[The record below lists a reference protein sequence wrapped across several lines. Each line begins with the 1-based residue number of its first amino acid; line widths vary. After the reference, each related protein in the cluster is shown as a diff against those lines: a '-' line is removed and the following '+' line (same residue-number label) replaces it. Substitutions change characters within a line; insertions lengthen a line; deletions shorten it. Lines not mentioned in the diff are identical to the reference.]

1 MDLTTLFDKPKIIGV
16 IADVNSGKSMLLYHV
31 IEILKKKANFDLY
44 TFGFRVSL
52 NFAKEIY
59 SVEELEQIENS
70 LIIIDETFTLFD
82 LNNRKNKK
90 AVENTFRLINHNNNI
105 LVLCMVPENVKKFIA
120 SKLNTLLFKKC
131 TLPDF
136 INGSMTK
143 RIVDSYSGYER
154 GTTILGLKIDEALI
168 FDGKHYHKIHVP
180 YYEKYDSKVD
190 NENILKPKKKGGKK
204 K

>member
-1 MDLTTLFDKPKIIGV
+1 MDLIKLFDKPKIMSV
-16 IADVNSGKSMLLYHV
+16 VADVNSGKSMLLYHI
-31 IEILKKKANFDLY
+31 IETLRKQATFSLY
-44 TFGFRVSL
+44 TFGFRIGL
-52 NFAKEIY
+52 DFAKEIY

-82 LNNRKNKK
+82 LGNRKNKK
-90 AVENTFRLINHNNNI
+90 AVENTLRLINHNNNI
-105 LVLCMVPENVKKFIA
+105 LVLCMVPENVKKFLA
-120 SKLNTLLFKKC
+120 SKIDILFFKKC
-131 TLPDF
+131 TIPDF

-180 YYEKYDSKVD
+180 YYEQYDSKID
-190 NENILKPKKKGGKK
+190 NENILKFKKGGKK